1 VIRDDPPEGGRPDE
15 GAEERSRGRG
25 FKARKREDH
34 ALVLI
39 RDLLASLENP
49 SQARRLLLELS
60 RYYVPIPGKVTMLQ
74 AADGGLLI
82 GTSEGIWFD
91 PVNGTLK
98 KLSSS
103 PVPNHTATVTDR
115 EGTVWFWTDEG
126 LAKAM
131 PFEEVTV
138 DRLDPGAASQVSLGL
153 VKDTRGDKIVVI
165 TKV

>member
-1 VIRDDPPEGGRPDE
+1 
-15 GAEERSRGRG
+15 
-25 FKARKREDH
+25 
-34 ALVLI
+34 
-39 RDLLASLENP
+39 
-49 SQARRLLLELS
+49 
-60 RYYVPIPGKVTMLQ
+60 MLQ